1 MTSSPSNE
9 VDTQEGTVWDK
20 ILPYVNTGR
29 KLKIKGDKL
38 FVILLQ
44 NNFAGTLFVHG
55 ATAVDEVIFSGG
67 RIHAKNSP
75 SYFTFAM
82 QGALFSL
89 ANTAAPEGEGRDGYE
104 FLYEIVK
111 AYPADMLARLL
122 EPYKGENLTL
132 KPEAGRFSFLKETLQ
147 PYAGQASF
155 PVVKLFL
162 QEVHALYFLLLTEDA
177 AILRAS
183 DLERQRATEEEKR
196 RLEEEK
202 DAEPEKA
209 IASSPEWRELAQL
222 VKWALKRESIFD
234 LFKWKEGD
242 DLKEAHKTY
251 LSYVQKLHPDR
262 VSRAP
267 EELRDRANDLLM
279 LVNTTYPLLKDDETR
294 TKIIALTKKYGPIRT
309 KERYEEILMVE
320 DLVLRADQLLR
331 IGEPGKAYKIY
342 VEMYGRTK
350 APWLLEKMIYAYYY
364 NRRPEE
370 DAAKGIKD
378 TRRATPEEKY
388 MKLRD
393 YIQRLRDFKPA
404 LPLEILHILAD
415 VYEKEKNIVMLKKT
429 LQEILVLY
437 PGDQK
442 ALSWLRQVDAFLAS
456 RKKP

>member
-1 MTSSPSNE
+1 MWE
-9 VDTQEGTVWDK
+9 K
-20 ILPYVNTGR
+20 ILPYVNTGK

-44 NNFAGTLFVHG
+44 NNFVGTLFLHS
-55 ATAVDEVIFSGG
+55 ATASDAVIFSGG
-67 RIHAKNSP
+67 KVFTKNSP

-89 ANTAAPEGEGRDGYE
+89 SSAAAPQEEGRDGYE

-111 AYPADMLARLL
+111 AYPADMLTRLL
-122 EPYKGENLTL
+122 EPYKGDNLTI
-132 KPEAGRFSFLKETLQ
+132 KPEAGRFSFLKEPLAPFAGQ
-147 PYAGQASF
+147 PYF
-155 PVVKLFL
+155 PIIKIFL
-162 QEVHALYFLLLTEDA
+162 EDIHTLYFLLLTEDA

-183 DLERQRATEEEKR
+183 DLERQRAAEEEKR
-196 RLEEEK
+196 RLEERK
-202 DAEPEKA
+202 DGEDGRTVM
-209 IASSPEWRELAQL
+209 SSPEWRELAQL
-222 VKWALKRESIFD
+222 IKWALKRESFFD
-234 LFKWKEGD
+234 IFKWKEGD
-242 DLKEAHKTY
+242 DLKETHKTY

-262 VSRAP
+262 ISHAP

-279 LVNTTYPLLKDDETR
+279 IINSTYPLLKDDETR
-294 TKIIALTKKYGPIRT
+294 AKIIALTKKYGPIRT
-309 KERYEEILMVE
+309 KERYEELLMVE

-331 IGEPGKAYKIY
+331 VGEPGKAYKIY

-350 APWLLEKMIYAYYY
+350 APWILEKMIYAYYH

-378 TRRATPEEKY
+378 SRRATPEEKY

-404 LPLEILHILAD
+404 LPLEILYILAD

-437 PGDQK
+437 PGEQK

-456 RKKP
+456 RKKEKE